1 MKNGPTKAA
10 EAAIMIQKAMRVFA
24 TLGESLVGGAK
35 TQILGQSTVKGPN
48 MWAERSSASGIPAAT
63 VRTTV
68 PNATKFDP
76 SALGAGSGLNAP
88 FQGGDKASTTR
99 RAGR

>member
-35 TQILGQSTVKGPN
+35 TQILGQSTKN
-48 MWAERSSASGIPAAT
+48 
-63 VRTTV
+63 
-68 PNATKFDP
+68 
-76 SALGAGSGLNAP
+76 
-88 FQGGDKASTTR
+88 
-99 RAGR
+99 